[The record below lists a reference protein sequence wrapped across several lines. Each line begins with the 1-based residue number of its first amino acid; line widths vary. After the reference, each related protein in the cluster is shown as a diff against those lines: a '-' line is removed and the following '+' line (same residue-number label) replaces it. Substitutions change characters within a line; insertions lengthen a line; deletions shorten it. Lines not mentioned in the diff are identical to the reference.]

1 MAEFLDFDSVKTIS
15 QTIRYSKSKEIILSK
30 VLFYFLLKHPKLHFI
45 LYRALLHPDQLKE
58 KFKKETEQIEL
69 EKILLESLKS
79 AILRSHSFIGIQDLF
94 CGFIKLSQIFKQILI
109 ENNLKLGDI
118 IHLAEWEEA
127 LEKRIKEREK
137 FWKMKNLMM
146 LGSIGKDWAAGYT
159 VTLDKFSIDLGK
171 VIRKRKFPQII
182 GHRKELEAMER
193 ILGKGEINN
202 VLIIGEPGSGRESLV
217 WALAEKSLL
226 GESLPELNYKRFIK
240 LNLHFLLAQLQNP
253 EVVENVL
260 DKIFREVVRAGN
272 VILIID
278 HFHEFI
284 GRTFA
289 PGVIDISGVIGPY
302 LQLPEF
308 KLIAITSFEG
318 LHKNLERNPSILALF
333 EKIEVPE
340 TTPEE
345 TLALLENLALKLEHK
360 HKILIS
366 YPAIRDILILSKKY
380 LPAIPFPE
388 KALRLLD
395 EIVVQVIQ
403 RKEKIVL
410 PKHVAKIVYEKTKI
424 PVGELERKEREILLN
439 LEKLIHQ
446 RIIDQEEAVS
456 EISSALRRARTGITT
471 RKGPMGCFLFL
482 GPTGVGKT
490 ETSKALAQIYF
501 GSEERMIRLDM
512 SEFQNIKDIKRLI
525 GSINQ
530 EGLLTTQV
538 RENPFSLILLDEIEK
553 AHPNILNL
561 FLQVLDEGHLTDG
574 LGRKVDFKNTIII
587 ATSNAGY
594 QIILE
599 AIKEKIPW
607 KKVKQTILDFLFKK
621 GIFRPEFVNRFDAV
635 VIFKPLTKENLLN
648 IAELLLKKL
657 AKKLKEKEIEFLI
670 TDALKEKIVDLG
682 YDPKFGAREMR
693 RIIQRKIENTL
704 AKAILKEEVKRGDRI
719 EIDPQTFKI
728 KKFR

>member
-1 MAEFLDFDSVKTIS
+1 LAEFLDFDSVKTIS